1 MFTKQIYAH
10 VMREDSFFKLT
21 VKITELC
28 HKILKFSVLCSLIS
42 DLCIDLPIAKIG
54 RTGLCVLQMGGGGGH
69 TKEVS
74 MITVLLVKL
83 GSSAIFWSRW
93 NLSTNY
99 PIGGKVLFPK
109 DEFLK
114 ERPEGSRWF
123 ECSQGIC
130 QIL

>member
-54 RTGLCVLQMGGGGGH
+54 RKGLCVLQMGGGGGAYKRGIDDH
-69 TKEVS
+69 
-74 MITVLLVKL
+74 
-83 GSSAIFWSRW
+83 SA
-93 NLSTNY
+93 LSK
-99 PIGGKVLFPK
+99 I
-109 DEFLK
+109 
-114 ERPEGSRWF
+114 WF
-123 ECSQGIC
+123 FGH
-130 QIL
+130 ILESLEPVYILPNWR

>member
-1 MFTKQIYAH
+1 MCA
-10 VMREDSFFKLT
+10 
-21 VKITELC
+21 
-28 HKILKFSVLCSLIS
+28 S
-42 DLCIDLPIAKIG
+42 DG
-54 RTGLCVLQMGGGGGH
+54 RRGEGQ

-114 ERPEGSRWF
+114 ERSEVSRWF